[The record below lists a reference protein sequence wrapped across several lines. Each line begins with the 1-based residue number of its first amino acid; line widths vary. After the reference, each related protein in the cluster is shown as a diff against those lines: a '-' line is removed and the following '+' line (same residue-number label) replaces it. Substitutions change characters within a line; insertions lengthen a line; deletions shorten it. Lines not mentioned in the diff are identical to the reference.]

1 LNILFNN
8 ILILIFIFILFAYL
22 LYKINNIKNS
32 EQFANITDAAKLNIE
47 IINQISTIYDAD
59 IQALRNLAIIAKQLN
74 NGNNTTIPGTITIS
88 GQLTT
93 DTAVINNL
101 TVNGNINGLSLQ
113 TMNNLLNTLAD
124 TITSIKNV
132 QAAQSSQ
139 QITNSQTSQ
148 IANSQA
154 AQSQLITNS
163 QASQVNNSQA
173 SLTANLQN
181 NINLKAAQNSNLQN
195 MLASNAVVV
204 TSQGGQISGQASAIS
219 SQGGQISG
227 QASAISSQ
235 GGQISGQASA
245 ITSQGAQISG
255 QANNLTSQVAQISGQ
270 ANTLTSQVA
279 QISGQNNAI
288 LSQAAQLN
296 NQNAAIN
303 SVNAMFAAS
312 MAQASTAQASLEQS
326 ILVNQI
332 NAVFNNYPL
341 LNVIFNNA
349 PWGMYSADNWSNN
362 TLYDITSNKRNA
374 ATNGVVNLINQNGFG
389 NGLNNTI
396 PTLIGPTSS
405 TITWPGGSIPGQFTI
420 ASTTRYN
427 GGSRGRILN
436 SKDGGNWLHGHW
448 GNRSGVFH
456 YDGWRSHTDV
466 SQYASVIND
475 DLNWLVCT
483 GTNNTNIPVPY
494 NILVTN
500 NNSSNYTQIYKA
512 GRDNNGGSG
521 NFTLHINV
529 NYEQSDYGLNNLL
542 IWDKGLDI
550 TSMWNVQ
557 IALSQMLI
565 TGNTLFKLFSLLN
578 NMTSSMFNKIIND
591 TGYFINLYNTIKPW
605 GIYSADNWSN
615 NTLYD
620 MTGNNRHASTSNVN
634 YNADNLPCLTGG
646 TNSTIIWPGG
656 SIPSQY
662 TIASITRYNG
672 GSRGRILNSKD
683 GGNWLHCHWGNRS
696 GVCHYDGWR
705 THTDNSQSITCIND
719 NLNWAVCVGTNNTNI
734 PVPNNVIV
742 NNTPAGRDSN
752 GGSGNFTLHINVNYE
767 QSDFA
772 FSQLIIW
779 DRPLTYAQMMIAS
792 ITLNQM
798 LTTRTTL
805 KKILGK

>member
-1 LNILFNN
+1 MI
-8 ILILIFIFILFAYL
+8 FAYL
-22 LYKINNIKNS
+22 LFQINNIKNS
-32 EQFANITDAAKLNIE
+32 EGFANITDAVKINME
-47 IINQISTIYDAD
+47 IINQISNIYDAD

-74 NGNNTTIPGTITIS
+74 NGNNTTIPGSITIS

-93 DTAVINNL
+93 DTAIINNL
-101 TVNGNINGLSLQ
+101 TISGNINGLNLQ
-113 TMNNLLNTLAD
+113 NMNNLLNTLVD
-124 TITSIKNV
+124 TISKIKNI

-139 QITNSQTSQ
+139 QLNNSQTSQ

-163 QASQVNNSQA
+163 QASQSQLITNSQASQVNNSQA
-173 SLTANLQN
+173 SLTANLQSGN
-181 NINLKAAQNSNLQN
+181 NLKAAQNSNLQN

-227 QASAISSQ
+227 QVSAISSQ
-235 GGQISGQASA
+235 GGQISGQAST
-245 ITSQGAQISG
+245 ITSQIAQ
-255 QANNLTSQVAQISGQ
+255 V
-270 ANTLTSQVA
+270 
-279 QISGQNNAI
+279 SGQNNAI

-312 MAQASTAQASLEQS
+312 MAQASTAQASLQQS

-332 NAVFNNYPL
+332 NAIFNNYQL
-341 LNVIFNNA
+341 LNVIFNNT

-374 ATNGVVNLINQNGFG
+374 ATSGVINLINQNGFG
-389 NGLNNTI
+389 NGLNNNTI
-396 PTLIGPTSS
+396 PTLIGPSNS

-427 GGSRGRILN
+427 GPNRGRILN
-436 SKDGGNWLHGHW
+436 SKDGGNWLHGHH
-448 GNRSGVFH
+448 GNWSGRCH
-456 YDGWRSHTDV
+456 YDGWRSHTD
-466 SQYASVIND
+466 SGQYPSCIAD

-483 GTNNTNIPVPY
+483 GTNNTSIPVPY

-500 NNSSNYTQIYKA
+500 NNSNNYTQVYRG
-512 GRDNNGGSG
+512 GRDNNGGSS
-521 NFTLHINV
+521 NFTLNINA
-529 NYEQSDYGLNNLL
+529 NGEQSDYGFNNLL

-620 MTGNNRHASTSNVN
+620 MTGNNRHASTNYVN

-656 SIPSQY
+656 SIPNQY

-683 GGNWLHCHWGNRS
+683 GWRS
-696 GVCHYDGWR
+696 
-705 THTDNSQSITCIND
+705 HTDNGQSITCVPD
-719 NLNWAVCVGTNNTNI
+719 NLNWVVCVGTNNTNI
-734 PVPNNVIV
+734 PVPNNIIV
-742 NNTPAGRDSN
+742 NNTPGGRDNN
-752 GGSGNFTLHINVNYE
+752 GGSSNFTLHINANGE